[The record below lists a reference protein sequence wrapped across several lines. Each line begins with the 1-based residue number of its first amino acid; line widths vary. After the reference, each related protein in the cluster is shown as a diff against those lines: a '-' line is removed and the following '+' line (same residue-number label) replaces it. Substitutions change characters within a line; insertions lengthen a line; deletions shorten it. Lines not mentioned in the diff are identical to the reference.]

1 MHFDPDRAHRLR
13 AVLAATGQAPAEKKM
28 FGWLSLLVRGNTCCG
43 AASTSSAQADLA
55 TLPFDMRQGHVLV
68 VAAQPRCPSG
78 PASKRLGSTPT
89 TTAQNLAGV
98 VLTMQRRASRAA
110 RRRRS
115 AIRST
120 TTQPRRAANSR
131 IRPYAAGLEQVQ
143 SETA

>member
-43 AASTSSAQADLA
+43 AASTSSAQTDLA

-68 VAAQPRCPSG
+68 VAPPPRCPSG

-89 TTAQNLAGV
+89 TTAQNLAAGGV
-98 VLTMQRRASRAA
+98 TTHILPHQAA
-110 RRRRS
+110 
-115 AIRST
+115 
-120 TTQPRRAANSR
+120 P
-131 IRPYAAGLEQVQ
+131 PH
-143 SETA
+143 